1 MSRANLRDV
10 FAREL
15 TGMFNSGMNY
25 MNDTQVASRDQ
36 IVGRSV
42 ERLATAVA
50 NAMTASASEFIL
62 KITPQKETVN
72 QEVTPFVEAIL
83 KDVGIVTTTPPTE
96 IVDRRQEPPP
106 VAPESVP
113 TGDTPERAD
122 DV

>member
-1 MSRANLRDV
+1 MSKINLRDV

-15 TGMFNSGMNY
+15 TSMFNSGMHY
-25 MNDTQVASRDQ
+25 QDPEQVATRDQ
-36 IVGRSV
+36 IVGRAV
-42 ERLATAVA
+42 ERLSTHVSD
-50 NAMTASASEFIL
+50 AMTASASEFIL

-83 KDVGIVTTTPPTE
+83 KDVGIVTITPPTE
-96 IVDRRQEPPP
+96 IVGRRQEPPP